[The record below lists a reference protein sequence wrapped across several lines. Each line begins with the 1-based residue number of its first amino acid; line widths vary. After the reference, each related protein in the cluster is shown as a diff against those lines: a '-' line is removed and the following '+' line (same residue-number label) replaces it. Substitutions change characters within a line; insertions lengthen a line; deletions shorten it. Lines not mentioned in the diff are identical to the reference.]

1 MTPAFTYDHPKRI
14 AGANRER
21 RLYVEVAPRQ
31 FLTHLIDAVLHA
43 LTSRYHHLTLTV
55 AARACRRSAAA
66 LFRALTQRTL
76 ARRRC
81 AIRTRATA
89 RARARRQSQ
98 ADSWCRHA
106 NAVSFPCGRA
116 RERAPATAPVARSVH
131 TMRAV
136 VSLTPRKRVRPLDA
150 RLLHETE
157 VHGVVDVPEHVHVAP
172 AHALRRCM
180 DEDPLR
186 AHWYRMGCVSL

>member
-116 RERAPATAPVARSVH
+116 RERAPATAPVARSPG
-131 TMRAV
+131 R
-136 VSLTPRKRVRPLDA
+136 STPCGPRRPQPCDHRSA
-150 RLLHETE
+150 GRSNCRCSS
-157 VHGVVDVPEHVHVAP
+157 VP
-172 AHALRRCM
+172 RR
-180 DEDPLR
+180 R
-186 AHWYRMGCVSL
+186 